1 MDFAQML
8 ENLTPY
14 AIAYA
19 ILAAWLAVISIVS
32 AIVCIYDKAVSKTG
46 KVALRIPEKVLF
58 TSLPL
63 LGGSLAMLVTMLV
76 IRHKTK
82 HWQMLV
88 IPIILVLQLAVLI
101 GVSAVIALGII

>member
-14 AIAYA
+14 AIPYA
-19 ILAAWLAVISIVS
+19 ILAAWLAVISIISV
-32 AIVCIYDKAVSKTG
+32 IVCVYDKVISKTG

-63 LGGSLAMLVTMLV
+63 LGGSLAMLVTMLLT
-76 IRHKTK
+76 RHKTK
-82 HWQMLV
+82 HWQMIV

>member
-1 MDFAQML
+1 MDIAQML

-14 AIAYA
+14 AIPYA
-19 ILAAWLAVISIVS
+19 ILAVWLVVISVISV
-32 AIVCIYDKAVSKTG
+32 IVCIYDKVISKTG

-63 LGGSLAMLVTMLV
+63 LGGSLAMLVTMIL

-82 HWQMLV
+82 HWQMIV
-88 IPIILVLQLAVLI
+88 IPIILVLQLAALI
-101 GVSAVIALGII
+101 GVTAVLALGMI

>member
-1 MDFAQML
+1 MDIAQML

-14 AIAYA
+14 AIPYA
-19 ILAAWLAVISIVS
+19 ILAAWLVVISVISV
-32 AIVCIYDKAVSKTG
+32 IVCIYDKVISKTG

-63 LGGSLAMLVTMLV
+63 LGGSLAMLVTMLL

-82 HWQMLV
+82 HWQMIV
-88 IPIILVLQLAVLI
+88 IPIILVLQLAALI
-101 GVSAVIALGII
+101 GITAVFALGLI

>member
-14 AIAYA
+14 AIPYA
-19 ILAAWLAVISIVS
+19 VLGAWVIVISIIS
-32 AIVCIYDKAVSKTG
+32 IIVCAWDKLASKTG

-58 TSLPL
+58 TTLPL
-63 LGGSLAMLVTMLV
+63 LGGSFAMLATMLV

-82 HWQMLV
+82 HWQMLF
-88 IPIILVLQLAVLI
+88 IPIVLVLQLAVLI
-101 GVSAVIALGII
+101 GVSAVLALGII

>member
-14 AIAYA
+14 AIPYA
-19 ILAAWLAVISIVS
+19 VLAAWLAVISIISV
-32 AIVCIYDKAVSKTG
+32 IVCVYDKAISKTG

-63 LGGSLAMLVTMLV
+63 LGGSLAMLVTMLLT
-76 IRHKTK
+76 RHKTK
-82 HWQMLV
+82 HWQMIV

-101 GVSAVIALGII
+101 GVSAVIVLGII